1 MIIIHTVLYSGMIN
15 NFECLCKACPD
26 NDTYNMSVVEA
37 LLCLFFHH
45 RAAFF
50 QREYK
55 PCAGCHMQQNVHV
68 GRHYGC
74 KKRELGFGYGL
85 GLPHVNVAFKH
96 K

>member
-45 RAAFF
+45 RAAFL
-50 QREYK
+50 QREY
-55 PCAGCHMQQNVHV
+55 
-68 GRHYGC
+68 
-74 KKRELGFGYGL
+74 
-85 GLPHVNVAFKH
+85 
-96 K
+96 